1 MVIDFKGAPD
11 IRKKKWFFRKES
23 QNNGEVIFVIYVR
36 QHKHF
41 IGGE

>member
-11 IRKKKWFFRKES
+11 IREKCFYRKES
-23 QNNGEVIFVIYVR
+23 QNNDEDIFVIYLR